1 LLAMRAQKMAPV
13 RAGLDLAHRSFLA
26 GTALV
31 VWATHR
37 AVLKKAGYG
46 LWSFVRAC
54 DAQYR
59 FYLLPPL
66 RLYQRA
72 R

>member
-1 LLAMRAQKMAPV
+1 LLSMRAPKPAPI
-13 RAGLDLAHRSFLA
+13 RAAIDLAHRSFLA

-31 VWATHR
+31 VWTTHR

-46 LWSFVRAC
+46 LWGFVRAC

-59 FYLLPPL
+59 FYLLPPVT
-66 RLYQRA
+66 LYQRA
-72 R
+72 P